1 MAKDKIDWD
10 EKNRELI
17 AKAQTFSR
25 ENPNEK
31 NPFVEELY
39 IFNKP
44 LIHSFVYKA
53 APRIKGYPAYTEDDI
68 LQEFAMKFSNLVKNF
83 DLTKNVK
90 FSSFIHMTIKNV
102 VDRIYRKENTNGSR
116 VLNESISLQ
125 KEIGKEG
132 DGLLQDIIPDPESL
146 EDFENADKRVYLR
159 NFLKKLSVC
168 LTPKKYDIF
177 MQILQNGQAKVA
189 EKYKKSAA
197 AISFLYVQTM
207 NKIKSW
213 GALSKPP
220 ESQKNYNI
228 DNAMGMYLYGDR
240 YSPLIFKF
248 LPDSEK
254 VRLMSKE
261 FLSLYAQKKIDK
273 DSLYSHLCRKVFTPK
288 EAQHFS
294 FITENCLPRILCKGI
309 YKKNID
315 TLEKGILDKLY
326 FLRSY
331 DKTFG
336 ILNYH
341 QTEQSGKNANL
352 LHINFNPTALKKQSK
367 PFFESYF
374 KKYEKLKS
382 ENVLSLGNF
391 SRTFSLSML
400 STLNLKREGLSKLA
414 EKKTSGSAPITDEEW
429 KEANSPQMCKLAIE
443 AINLSPLSKM

>member
-25 ENPNEK
+25 ENPNKK

-44 LIHSFVYKA
+44 LIHSFVYKV
-53 APRIKGYPAYTEDDI
+53 APKIKGYPAYTQDDI
-68 LQEFAMKFSNLVKNF
+68 LQEFAVKFNSLVNNF
-83 DLTKNVK
+83 DLTKDVK
-90 FSSFIHMTIKNV
+90 FSSFIHMTVKNV
-102 VDRIYRKENTNGSR
+102 ANRIYRKENTTGSR

-132 DGLLQDIIPDPESL
+132 DGLLQDIIPDPDSL
-146 EDFENADKRVYLR
+146 TDFDDVEKKIYLQS
-159 NFLKKLSVC
+159 FLKRLSVC
-168 LTPKKYDIF
+168 LTPKRYALF
-177 MQILQNGQAKVA
+177 VQILHNGQAKVA

-197 AISFLYVQTM
+197 AVSFFYVHIMKQ
-207 NKIKSW
+207 IRSW
-213 GALSKPP
+213 GSLSKPP
-220 ESQKNYNI
+220 ELPKKYNI
-228 DNAMGMYLYGDR
+228 NNAIGMYLYGDR
-240 YSPLIFKF
+240 YSPLIFKY

-254 VRLMSKE
+254 VRLMGKE

-315 TLEKGILDKLY
+315 SLEKGILDKLY

-331 DKTFG
+331 DKTLG

-352 LHINFNPTALKKQSK
+352 LHINFNPTALKKQSQ

-391 SRTFSLSML
+391 SRMFSLSML
-400 STLNLKREGLSKLA
+400 STLKLKREGLSKLA

-429 KEANSPQMCKLAIE
+429 KEANSPQMCELAIE
-443 AINLSPLSKM
+443 AISLSPLRKM

>member
-1 MAKDKIDWD
+1 MAKDKINWD

-39 IFNKP
+39 LFNKP
-44 LIHSFVYKA
+44 LIHSFVYKV
-53 APRIKGYPAYTEDDI
+53 APKIKGYPAYTKDDI
-68 LQEFAMKFSNLVKNF
+68 LQEFAVKFNSLVNNF
-83 DLTKNVK
+83 DLTKDVK
-90 FSSFIHMTIKNV
+90 FSSFIHMTVKNV
-102 VDRIYRKENTNGSR
+102 ANRIYRKENTTGSR

-125 KEIGKEG
+125 KEIGIEG
-132 DGLLQDIIPDPESL
+132 EGLLQDIIPDPDSVT
-146 EDFENADKRVYLR
+146 DFENADKRVYLQS
-159 NFLKKLSVC
+159 FLKRLSVC
-168 LTPKKYDIF
+168 LTPKRYALF
-177 MQILQNGQAKVA
+177 MQILQNGQAKVT

-197 AISFLYVQTM
+197 AVSFFYVHIMKQ
-207 NKIKSW
+207 IRSW
-213 GALSKPP
+213 GSLSKPP
-220 ESQKNYNI
+220 KSQKKYNI
-228 DNAMGMYLYGDR
+228 NNAMGMYLYGDR

-248 LPDSEK
+248 LPDNEK
-254 VRLMSKE
+254 TRLMNKE
-261 FLSLYAQKKIDK
+261 FLSLCAQKQVDK
-273 DSLYSHLCRKVFTPK
+273 DLLYSDLCHKVFTPK

-315 TLEKGILDKLY
+315 TLEKRILDKLY

-336 ILNYH
+336 IQNYH

-352 LHINFNPTALKKQSK
+352 LHINFNPTVLKKQSE

-374 KKYEKLKS
+374 NKYEKLKS
-382 ENVLSLGNF
+382 EKIFSLGNF
-391 SRTFSLSML
+391 SRTFSLSIL
-400 STLNLKREGLSKLA
+400 STLNVKREGLSKLA

-429 KEANSPQMCKLAIE
+429 KEANSIQMRKLAID
-443 AINLSPLSKM
+443 AINFSPLSKM

>member
-44 LIHSFVYKA
+44 LIHSFVYKV
-53 APRIKGYPAYTEDDI
+53 APKIKGYPAYTQDDI
-68 LQEFAMKFSNLVKNF
+68 LQEFAVKFNSLVNNF
-83 DLTKNVK
+83 DLTKDVK
-90 FSSFIHMTIKNV
+90 FSSFIHMTVKNV
-102 VDRIYRKENTNGSR
+102 ANRIYRKENTTGSR

-125 KEIGKEG
+125 KEIGIEG
-132 DGLLQDIIPDPESL
+132 EGLLQDIIPDPDSVT
-146 EDFENADKRVYLR
+146 DFENADKRVYLQS
-159 NFLKKLSVC
+159 FLKRLSVC
-168 LTPKKYDIF
+168 LTPKRYALF

-197 AISFLYVQTM
+197 AVSFFYVRIMKQ
-207 NKIKSW
+207 IRSW
-213 GALSKPP
+213 SALSQPP
-220 ESQKNYNI
+220 ELPKKYNI
-228 DNAMGMYLYGDR
+228 NNAKGMYLYGDR
-240 YSPLIFKF
+240 YSPLIFKY

-254 VRLMSKE
+254 VRLMKKE
-261 FLSLYAQKKIDK
+261 FLSLCAQKQIDK

-294 FITENCLPRILCKGI
+294 FITENCLPRILCKGV

-331 DKTFG
+331 DKTLG
-336 ILNYH
+336 IQNYH
-341 QTEQSGKNANL
+341 QAEQSGKNANL
-352 LHINFNPTALKKQSK
+352 LHINFNPTALKKQSE

-382 ENVLSLGNF
+382 EKIFSLGNF
-391 SRTFSLSML
+391 SRTFSLSIL
-400 STLNLKREGLSKLA
+400 STLNVKREGLSKLA

-429 KEANSPQMCKLAIE
+429 KEANSTQMRKLAID
-443 AINLSPLSKM
+443 AINFSPLSKM